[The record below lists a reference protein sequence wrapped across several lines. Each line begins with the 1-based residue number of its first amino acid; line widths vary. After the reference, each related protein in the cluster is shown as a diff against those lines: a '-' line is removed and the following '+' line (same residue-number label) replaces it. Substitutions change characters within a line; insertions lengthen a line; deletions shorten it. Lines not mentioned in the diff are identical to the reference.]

1 MQTESQS
8 RPELEPSRVHPIQR
22 ATGPFSS
29 ESVLNIL
36 KLIFAGA
43 PLREVLNVIAQ
54 LAETQGEGMLCA
66 IFLLDENGKY
76 VRCAAAPN
84 IPGLASRVGGIPIG
98 PKAASCG
105 TAIYRREPVYVTDIL
120 SDPLWDDYR
129 HLLSPLGLR
138 AVWARP
144 LLSSEGKVLGTF
156 ANYYREVRSP
166 SPADLTSIENA
177 SHIAGIAIER
187 HLNEE
192 HLRRSEAF
200 LAETQRLTRI
210 GSFSWRV
217 ATDEFTWS
225 EELYR
230 IFEFDPALPVTLDL
244 VATRVHPQDLP
255 LLSDTVD
262 GARRALTDFEYEFR
276 INMPD
281 DSVKYL
287 HLIAR
292 GSRASDGELEYI
304 GAVQD
309 VTQRRL
315 SEGALSR
322 ARAELARVA
331 RVTSLGVL
339 TASIAHEVNQPLSGI
354 ITNASTCLRM
364 LSAVPPNVD
373 GARETAQRTIRD
385 GNRASDVVKR
395 LRTMYSKKELSPESM
410 DMTEATREVIA
421 LSMSELQRDG
431 VNLRYDLAYDLP
443 TIMGDRIQ
451 LQQVILNLLRNA
463 TEAMRTIDDRPR
475 ELFIRTER
483 HEQNHVLLSVKDSGV
498 GLTAQAAER
507 IFEAFYTTKT
517 DGMGIGL
524 SISRSIIE
532 AHQGRLWAVPN
543 DGPGATFFLALPFSQ
558 DGLAN
563 ADNSSA
569 VASMKSDAA

>member
-8 RPELEPSRVHPIQR
+8 RPQLEPSKVHPIQR
-22 ATGPFSS
+22 ATGSFSS

-543 DGPGATFFLALPFSQ
+543 DGPGATFLLALPFSQ

>member
-1 MQTESQS
+1 MQTVSQS

-22 ATGPFSS
+22 ATGPLSS

-54 LAETQGEGMLCA
+54 LAEAQGEGMLCA

-281 DSVKYL
+281 DSVKHL

-543 DGPGATFFLALPFSQ
+543 DGPGATFLLALPFSQ

>member
-1 MQTESQS
+1 MQTVSQS

-22 ATGPFSS
+22 ATGPLSS

-54 LAETQGEGMLCA
+54 LAEAQGEGMLCA

-166 SPADLTSIENA
+166 SPADLASIENA

-192 HLRRSEAF
+192 QLRRSEAF

-210 GSFSWRV
+210 GSFFWRV

-255 LLSDTVD
+255 LLNDTVD
-262 GARRALTDFEYEFR
+262 GARRALTDFESEFR

-281 DSVKYL
+281 DSVKHL

-292 GSRASDGELEYI
+292 GSRASNGELEYI

-315 SEGALSR
+315 SEEALSR

-463 TEAMRTIDDRPR
+463 TEAMRTIDDRPK

-498 GLTAQAAER
+498 GLPAQAAER

-558 DGLAN
+558 NGLAN
-563 ADNSSA
+563 ADNSSP
-569 VASMKSDAA
+569 VASVKSDAA

>member
-8 RPELEPSRVHPIQR
+8 RPQLEPSKVHPIQR
-22 ATGPFSS
+22 ATGSFSS

-364 LSAVPPNVD
+364 LSADPPNVD

-524 SISRSIIE
+524 SISRSIVE

-543 DGPGATFFLALPFSQ
+543 DGPGATFLLALPFSQ

>member
-1 MQTESQS
+1 MQTVSQS

-22 ATGPFSS
+22 ATGPLSS

-54 LAETQGEGMLCA
+54 LAEAQGEGMLCA

-166 SPADLTSIENA
+166 SPADLASIENA

-192 HLRRSEAF
+192 QLRRSEAF

-210 GSFSWRV
+210 GSFFWRV

-255 LLSDTVD
+255 LLNDTVD
-262 GARRALTDFEYEFR
+262 GARRALTDFESEFR

-281 DSVKYL
+281 DSVKHL

-292 GSRASDGELEYI
+292 GSRASTGELEYI

-315 SEGALSR
+315 SEEALSR

-463 TEAMRTIDDRPR
+463 TEAMRTIDDRPK

-569 VASMKSDAA
+569 VASVKSDAA